1 MVIRKA
7 KKVQKDIDSIYKLI
21 TNAARDQKIL
31 PRTRE
36 DIGDVIDGFFVAV
49 ANNKIVGCCA
59 IEVYNKKLAELR
71 SLAVAP
77 VFQRMGIGKML
88 VDACVES
95 AKEQGVYEILTIT
108 DKDVFFEKAGFGK
121 CLNGQWALFMKLK

>member
-1 MVIRKA
+1 MKIRKA
-7 KKVQKDIDSIYKLI
+7 DNSRGDIEGIYKLI
-21 TNAARDQKIL
+21 NEAAREQKIL
-31 PRTRE
+31 PRSRE
-36 DIGDVIDGFFVAV
+36 EIREVIGGFFVAV
-49 ANNKIVGCCA
+49 TSAKIVGCCS

-77 VFQRMGIGKML
+77 EFQKLGLGKKL
-88 VDACVES
+88 VEVCVES
-95 AKEQGVYEILTIT
+95 ARKQGIYEILTIS